1 MLRVYVNIKVG
12 NIEFPFVTDYSIE
25 TSADKQTM
33 GGTLTFP
40 KNLYYRNEYGKLL
53 PLGGANVKIG
63 DLIKRG
69 DKVTISSGYYG
80 YSPIEKVFEGYV
92 SLVGSKTPVELKVED
107 NMWVLKQLP
116 AKSGVYT
123 TLESLLGAILSG
135 SGFTFQT
142 MADVTT
148 IGQFIVGNE
157 TASQVLQRL
166 EKDYRFT
173 SYFVGNVLRCGIIQF
188 DTSKS
193 NESVFN
199 FQKNIIEDDLNYTNK
214 DDIKMSCIASNTIEE
229 NASGTTQDGAPK
241 TKKKTLRAL
250 IEFTEKGDKV
260 ASDGTRYKVTD
271 VSDGAVPEATEGERY
286 DYFFLGANTI
296 AELGRLG
303 AEQLLRA
310 YFTGFR
316 GTFTT
321 FGAPLVRIGDVAN
334 LQDSVL
340 PERNGR
346 YQIKGV
352 TYSCS
357 SDGGL
362 RQVIDIE
369 TKLS

>member
-1 MLRVYVNIKVG
+1 MLRVYCNIKVG
-12 NIEFPFVTDYSIE
+12 SIEFPFVTDYSIE
-25 TSADKQTM
+25 TSADKQTQ
-33 GGTLTFP
+33 GGTVTFP
-40 KNLYYRNEYGKLL
+40 KNLYYRDSFGKLI

-63 DLIKRG
+63 DLVKRG
-69 DKVTISSGYYG
+69 DKITISSGYFG

-92 SLVGSKTPVELKVED
+92 SQVGSKTPVELKVED

-116 AKSGVYT
+116 AKAGVYT
-123 TLESLLGAILSG
+123 TLESLLTAILSG
-135 SGFTFQT
+135 SGFTFET

-173 SYFVGNVLRCGIIQF
+173 SYFVGDKLRCGVIQF
-188 DTSKS
+188 DTKNST
-193 NESVFN
+193 EGVFN

-214 DDIKMSCIASNTIEE
+214 DDVKLSCIASNTIDE
-229 NASGTTQDGAPK
+229 NTGGTTQDGAPK

-250 IEFTEKGDKV
+250 IEFTEKGTKV
-260 ASDGTRYKVTD
+260 ASDGTRYNVTD
-271 VSDGAVPEATEGERY
+271 VSSGSVPEATEGERY
-286 DYFFLGANTI
+286 DYFFLGATTI
-296 AELGRLG
+296 DELGRLG
-303 AEQLLRA
+303 AEQLLRV
-310 YFTGFR
+310 YYTGFR

-321 FGAPLVRIGDVAN
+321 FGAPLMRIGDIAN

-346 YQIKGV
+346 YQIKAV
-352 TYSCS
+352 SYSCS
-357 SDGGL
+357 PDGGL
-362 RQVIDIE
+362 RQTIDIE

>member
-1 MLRVYVNIKVG
+1 MLRVFCNIKVG
-12 NIEFPFVTDYSIE
+12 TIELPFVTDYSIE
-25 TSADKQTM
+25 TSSEKQTQ
-33 GGTLTFP
+33 GGTVTFP

-69 DKVTISSGYYG
+69 DKITISSGYYG
-80 YSPIEKVFEGYV
+80 FSPINVVFEGYV
-92 SLVGSKTPVELKVED
+92 SQVGSKTPVELKIED
-107 NMWVLKQLP
+107 NMWVLKQTP
-116 AKSGVYT
+116 AKAGVYT
-123 TLESLLGAILSG
+123 TLESLLSALLQGT
-135 SGFTFQT
+135 GFTFQT
-142 MADVTT
+142 MADITT

-157 TASQVLQRL
+157 SVSQVLQRL
-166 EKDYRFT
+166 EKDYKFT
-173 SYFVGNVLRCGIIQF
+173 SYFVGSLLRCGIIQF

-193 NESVFN
+193 TEAVFN

-214 DDIKMSCIASNTIEE
+214 DDVKMSCIASNTIEE
-229 NASGTTQDGAPK
+229 STGGTTQDGAPK

-250 IEFTEKGDKV
+250 IEFTEKGTKV
-260 ASDGTRYKVTD
+260 ASDGTRYNVKD
-271 VSDGAVPEATEGERY
+271 VSSGSVPTAEEGERY
-286 DYFFLGANTI
+286 DYFFLGATTI
-296 AELGRLG
+296 DELGRLG

-310 YFTGFR
+310 YYTGFR

-321 FGAPLVRIGDVAN
+321 FGAPFMRIGDIAN

-346 YQIKGV
+346 YEINGV

-362 RQVIDIE
+362 RQVIDIA